1 MGRYY
6 HGDIEGKFWFA
17 VQSSNDADFFGCEGE
32 ARFLNYYY
40 HEGHLDQVKEG
51 IKDCESS
58 LGEYKKHLDNFF
70 KTDGDKGYNEQMLI
84 EYLNKNAKNGTHTE
98 NSVKFF
104 LEWYARLNLGKEI
117 LECIEENGECSFE
130 AEL

>member
-17 VQSSNDADFFGCEGE
+17 VQSSNDADFFGVEGE
-32 ARFLNYYY
+32 ATHVNYYY
-40 HEGHLDQVKEG
+40 HEDHLDKVKEG
-51 IKDCESS
+51 IKDCKSS

-70 KTDGDKGYNEQMLI
+70 KTDGKEGYNDNMLI
-84 EYLNKNAKNGTHTE
+84 NYLDKNAKGTHSE
-98 NSVKFF
+98 IGVKFF
-104 LEWYARLNLGKEI
+104 LEWYARLDLGNQIYK
-117 LECIEENGECSFE
+117 CIKDNGECSFE

>member
-6 HGDIEGKFWFA
+6 HGDIEGKFWFG
-17 VQSSNDADFFGCEGE
+17 VQSSGDADFFGCEGE
-32 ARFLNYYY
+32 ASHLNYYY
-40 HEGHLDQVKEG
+40 HEGHLDRVKEG
-51 IKDCESS
+51 IKDCKSS

-70 KTDGDKGYNEQMLI
+70 KTDGISYNDQMLI

-98 NSVKFF
+98 NGVKFF
-104 LEWYARLNLGKEI
+104 LEWYARLELGKEI

>member
-51 IKDCESS
+51 IKDCKSS

-70 KTDGDKGYNEQMLI
+70 KTDGDKGYNDQMLI
-84 EYLNKNAKNGTHTE
+84 EYRNKNAKNGTHTE
-98 NSVKFF
+98 NGVKFF
-104 LEWYARLNLGKEI
+104 LEWYARLELGKEI